1 MTVARDELM
10 SKDFNPK
17 FDALRNAIYHSSRR
31 RFFELLNRS
40 LSFLVVISGTAAV
53 ANLHS
58 LEPRWLAA
66 MAAIIGAL
74 QLVFDF
80 GGRARIHEV
89 LQRRY
94 FELGDEKMGRAG
106 KCWDEAK
113 KDFKLPKYESMP
125 GYANGLPC

>member
-1 MTVARDELM
+1 M

-80 GGRARIHEV
+80 GGRFYNLIPI
-89 LQRRY
+89 RRSSY
-94 FELGDEKMGRAG
+94 GLWGWAYVRASSYGANPCSGTFQGD
-106 KCWDEAK
+106 
-113 KDFKLPKYESMP
+113 F
-125 GYANGLPC
+125 

>member
-53 ANLHS
+53 ANCIVLN
-58 LEPRWLAA
+58 LGGWLRWLQLLVPCNWCLILVGVRAS
-66 MAAIIGAL
+66 MKFCNGAI
-74 QLVFDF
+74 
-80 GGRARIHEV
+80 
-89 LQRRY
+89 
-94 FELGDEKMGRAG
+94 
-106 KCWDEAK
+106 
-113 KDFKLPKYESMP
+113 S
-125 GYANGLPC
+125 N